1 MTSRKTVP
9 AAARK
14 PAAKRPAVAKSAAVA
29 KPAAE
34 KPAVATP
41 AAENPEAP
49 KPAAAKP
56 VAPKPALRIP
66 GPKMARVTPPPSKAR
81 AAKAAAAKKAPPPPP
96 PAPVPAGYS
105 GTPLAQKL
113 GIQSGME
120 IFAVGQPRAYSQ
132 IVAPL
137 PEAARVV
144 SHMSATTDIVH
155 IFSTERERLA
165 RALHAARARIKPDGA
180 IWASWP
186 KKASQVATDLTE
198 DAVRA
203 MALRLGLVDVKVC
216 AVDDTWSGLKLVIRK
231 ALRPK

>member
-1 MTSRKTVP
+1 MTSRKTAP

-14 PAAKRPAVAKSAAVA
+14 TAAK
-29 KPAAE
+29 
-34 KPAVATP
+34 KPAVARP
-41 AAENPEAP
+41 AAG
-49 KPAAAKP
+49 KPATKKPSAK
-56 VAPKPALRIP
+56 KPPA
-66 GPKMARVTPPPSKAR
+66 KKPPAKKS
-81 AAKAAAAKKAPPPPP
+81 AAKALASVSAP
-96 PAPVPAGYS
+96 APAGYS

-120 IFAVGQPRAYSQ
+120 IFAVGQPRAYAE
-132 IVAPL
+132 IVAPM
-137 PEAARVV
+137 PDKAHVV
-144 SHMSATTDIVH
+144 SHMSAATDIVH
-155 IFSTERERLA
+155 IFSTQHDRLS
-165 RALHAARARIKPDGA
+165 RALQAARSRIKPDGT

-231 ALRPK
+231 SLRPK